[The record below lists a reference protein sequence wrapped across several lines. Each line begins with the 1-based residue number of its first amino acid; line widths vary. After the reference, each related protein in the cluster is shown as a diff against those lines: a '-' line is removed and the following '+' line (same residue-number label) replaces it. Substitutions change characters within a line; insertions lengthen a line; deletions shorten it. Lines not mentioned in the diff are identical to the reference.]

1 MNILSLFITYP
12 SKADN
17 HTMFKQLT
25 SKLVDEGHN
34 VYVIT
39 LQERK
44 YNEPTK
50 LFKENG
56 VNVLRVK
63 TGNFFDTNFIEKGI
77 TMLSLGYLFKRAV
90 KKYFSDIKFDLL
102 IHSSPPITYTPLI
115 KYIKKRDNAESYLI
129 LRDIFPDNA
138 VDLGVIN
145 KGLIYKVFKWMEKK
159 LYSYSD
165 YIGCMS
171 DANIDYVLKH
181 NPEVDKDKMHIL
193 RNWSDYKEKI
203 EVDKKAIREKYGYSS
218 DDFIAVFGGNM
229 GKAQGLGFILD
240 VAKEIKND
248 DIKFLFVGR
257 GIDKV
262 NLKNRVENEKINN
275 VRVFDYVPKSEYEK
289 LIAACNLGIVS
300 LLNQYTIPNI
310 PSKTVDFFK
319 LGLPIIAS
327 IDENTDYGDII
338 ENQAEAGLYSIHGD
352 KKEYINN
359 LNKIINNKD
368 LREEMSRNARN
379 YYEEYLTTKTAVD
392 AIMNQ
397 VSLGE

>member
-12 SKADN
+12 SKPDN

-34 VYVIT
+34 VFVVTI
-39 LQERK
+39 QERK
-44 YNEPTK
+44 YNKATE
-50 LFKENG
+50 LFKEDG
-56 VNVLRVK
+56 VKVLRVK
-63 TGNFFDTNFIEKGI
+63 TGNFFDTNFIEKGL

-90 KKYFSDIKFDLL
+90 KKHFSDIKFDLL
-102 IHSSPPITYTPLI
+102 IHSCPPITYTPLI

-145 KGLIYKVFKWMEKK
+145 KGLIYKVFKWIEKK

-165 YIGCMS
+165 HIGCMS
-171 DANIDYVLKH
+171 EANIDYVLNH
-181 NPEVDKDKMHIL
+181 NPEVDKNKMHIL
-193 RNWSDYKEKI
+193 RNWSDYKQI
-203 EVDKKAIREKYGYSS
+203 IDVDQKDIREKYGYSS

-240 VAKEIKND
+240 IAKEIKND
-248 DIKFLFVGR
+248 KVKFLFVGR
-257 GIDKV
+257 GIDKK
-262 NLKNRVENEKINN
+262 NLKTRVDNENINN
-275 VRVFDYVPKSEYEK
+275 VKIFDYVPKSEYEK
-289 LIAACNLGIVS
+289 LIAACDIGIVS

-338 ENQAEAGLYSIHGD
+338 KNQAEAGLYSIHGD
-352 KKEYINN
+352 KEKYIEN
-359 LNKIINNKD
+359 LNKIVENQELSK
-368 LREEMSRNARN
+368 EMSKNARE
-379 YYEEYLTTKTAVD
+379 YYEEYLTTQTAVD
-392 AIMNQ
+392 TILNE
-397 VSLGE
+397 VLLGE